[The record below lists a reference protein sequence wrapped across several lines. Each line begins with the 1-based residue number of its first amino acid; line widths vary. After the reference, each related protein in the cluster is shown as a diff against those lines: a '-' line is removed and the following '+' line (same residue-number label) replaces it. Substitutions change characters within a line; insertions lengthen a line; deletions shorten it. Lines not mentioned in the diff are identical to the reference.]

1 MIILHFSEFRILC
14 RSYNFTSLHLNES
27 FVTKYS
33 ITIFGTVYHDIVI
46 TALETL
52 IKQII
57 FPSFSDGEGSF
68 DPEEAAIVYHMI
80 CTSPTAARYTIFIAL
95 PV

>member
-1 MIILHFSEFRILC
+1 MLQ
-14 RSYNFTSLHLNES
+14 
-27 FVTKYS
+27 S
-33 ITIFGTVYHDIVI
+33 IALASFGTVYHDIMI
-46 TALETL
+46 IALETL

-80 CTSPTAARYTIFIAL
+80 CTSPTAARYTIFIAFL
-95 PV
+95 V